1 MTQTVTYD
9 ASGRQTGVRATSASG
24 ATLTDFSYSYA
35 NPATGADTALGWRLS
50 EPAGATT
57 YAYDALERLTDA
69 NGPAG
74 HYSYAYDANSNR
86 SSQSLDGTT
95 TTYTYNA
102 ADQMTAVGATTFS
115 YDANGNQTG
124 SSAGQALAYNDRDQT
139 TSAKAPGVLLATAMT
154 YDGSGQDERVGM
166 SSWRSVVRPPGG
178 TLSVHREIHLSL
190 DKRAPPVNAHGPSS
204 SSSPHL
210 LA

>member
-102 ADQMTAVGATTFS
+102 ANQMTAVGATTFS
-115 YDANGNQTG
+115 YDANGNPDPLQRRSG
-124 SSAGQALAYNDRDQT
+124 PGLQRPGPDHLGQGPRG
-139 TSAKAPGVLLATAMT
+139 APGHRHDLRRIGPGRAGGNELVEICCPSTGRNA
-154 YDGSGQDERVGM
+154 
-166 SSWRSVVRPPGG
+166 VRPPG
-178 TLSVHREIHLSL
+178 
-190 DKRAPPVNAHGPSS
+190 DPPVP
-204 SSSPHL
+204 
-210 LA
+210 